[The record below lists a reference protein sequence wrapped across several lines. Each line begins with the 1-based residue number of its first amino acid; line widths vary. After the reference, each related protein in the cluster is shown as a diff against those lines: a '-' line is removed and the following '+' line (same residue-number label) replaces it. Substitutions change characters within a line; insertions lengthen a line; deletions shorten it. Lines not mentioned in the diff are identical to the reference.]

1 MINVTTITD
10 GIILKEQDRF
20 FAYEQFP
27 DSYSIISETQ
37 TYIEFI
43 DGVLVFDC
51 TNVSI
56 NNVMYAT
63 ILEFITAI
71 GL

>member
-1 MINVTTITD
+1 MINITTITD

-20 FAYEQFP
+20 FANEQFP
-27 DSYSIISETQ
+27 AGYSIISETQ
-37 TYIEFI
+37 TYIEFV

-51 TNVSI
+51 TNISVNDI
-56 NNVMYAT
+56 TYTT

>member
-20 FAYEQFP
+20 FAHEQFP
-27 DSYSIISETQ
+27 AGYSIISETQ